1 MYNFITYNLVGD
13 KMDKDII
20 TGNHNITMN
29 QRKNINITGIKKIEN
44 FDETEFLI
52 ETNMGYLMIKGNN
65 LEIIKL
71 DTYQG
76 DVSIKG
82 KIDSLNY
89 LENNKKQVKSE
100 SLFYKL
106 FK

>member
-1 MYNFITYNLVGD
+1 
-13 KMDKDII
+13 MDKSV
-20 TGNHNITMN
+20 TSNHI
-29 QRKNINITGIKKIEN
+29 INISDRKSITISGVKKIDN
-44 FDETEFLI
+44 FDDKEFLI
-52 ETNMGYLMIKGNN
+52 ETNMGYLVVKGTD

-82 KIDSLNY
+82 KINSLVYSEDSKKQEKSDSL
-89 LENNKKQVKSE
+89 LS
-100 SLFYKL
+100 KL

>member
-1 MYNFITYNLVGD
+1 
-13 KMDKDII
+13 MDKDII
-20 TGNHNITMN
+20 TGNHNITIN
-29 QRKNINITGIKKIEN
+29 ARKNINITGVKKIEN
-44 FDETEFLI
+44 FDESEFLL
-52 ETNMGYLMIKGNN
+52 ETNMGYLMIKGTN

-82 KIDSLNY
+82 KIDNLNY
-89 LENNKKQVKSE
+89 LENSKKQEKSE
-100 SLFYKL
+100 SVLSKL

>member
-1 MYNFITYNLVGD
+1 
-13 KMDKDII
+13 MDKNVTSNHII
-20 TGNHNITMN
+20 NMSDRKSITLTGV
-29 QRKNINITGIKKIEN
+29 KKIDN
-44 FDETEFLI
+44 FDDKEFMI
-52 ETNMGYLMIKGNN
+52 ETNMGYLVIKGSG

-82 KIDSLNY
+82 KIDSLVY
-89 LENNKKQVKSE
+89 SDNNKKEKQDGLLS
-100 SLFYKL
+100 KL

>member
-1 MYNFITYNLVGD
+1 
-13 KMDKDII
+13 MDKDII
-20 TGNHNITMN
+20 SSNHNIN
-29 QRKNINITGIKKIEN
+29 IIQRKSISVTGVKKIEN
-44 FDETEFLI
+44 FDENEFSL
-52 ETNMGYLMIKGNN
+52 ETNLGYLLIKGSN

-89 LENNKKQVKSE
+89 IEKLDKKQKNENVWS
-100 SLFYKL
+100 KL

>member
-1 MYNFITYNLVGD
+1 
-13 KMDKDII
+13 MDKDII
-20 TGNHNITMN
+20 TGNHSININ
-29 QRKNINITGIKKIEN
+29 QRKNISITGVKKIEN
-44 FDETEFLI
+44 FDEHEFLL
-52 ETNMGYLMIKGNN
+52 ETNMGYMQIKGNN

-76 DVSIKG
+76 DISIKG

-89 LENNKKQVKSE
+89 LDSSKKLEKQE
-100 SLFYKL
+100 SVFSKL

>member
-1 MYNFITYNLVGD
+1 
-13 KMDKDII
+13 MDKDII
-20 TGNHNITMN
+20 SGNHNIAINM
-29 QRKNINITGIKKIEN
+29 RKSINITGVKKIEN
-44 FDETEFLI
+44 FDENEFLL
-52 ETNMGYLMIKGNN
+52 ETNMGYLMIKGTN

-82 KIDSLNY
+82 KVDSLNY
-89 LENNKKQVKSE
+89 LENNKKQDKQE
-100 SLFYKL
+100 SVFSKL

>member
-1 MYNFITYNLVGD
+1 
-13 KMDKDII
+13 MDKDII
-20 TGNHNITMN
+20 SGNHNIAINM
-29 QRKNINITGIKKIEN
+29 RKSINITGVKKIEN
-44 FDETEFLI
+44 FDENEFLL
-52 ETNMGYLMIKGNN
+52 ETNMGYLMIKGTN

-89 LENNKKQVKSE
+89 LENNKKQDKQE
-100 SLFYKL
+100 SVFSKL

>member
-1 MYNFITYNLVGD
+1 
-13 KMDKDII
+13 MDKSV
-20 TGNHNITMN
+20 TSNHI
-29 QRKNINITGIKKIEN
+29 INISDRKSVSLTGVKKIDN
-44 FDETEFLI
+44 FDDKEFMI
-52 ETNMGYLMIKGNN
+52 ETNMGYLVIKGSG

-82 KIDSLNY
+82 KIDSLIYSDNS
-89 LENNKKQVKSE
+89 KKEKQD
-100 SLFYKL
+100 SLLSKL

>member
-1 MYNFITYNLVGD
+1 
-13 KMDKDII
+13 MDKSI
-20 TGNHNITMN
+20 TNNHI
-29 QRKNINITGIKKIEN
+29 INISDRKSITVTGVKKIDN
-44 FDETEFLI
+44 FDDKEFLI
-52 ETNMGYLMIKGNN
+52 ETTMGYLVIKGSD

-82 KIDSLNY
+82 KVNSLSYN
-89 LENNKKQVKSE
+89 ENKKQDKHDGIVS
-100 SLFYKL
+100 KL

>member
-1 MYNFITYNLVGD
+1 
-13 KMDKDII
+13 MDKDII
-20 TGNHNITMN
+20 STNHNITLS
-29 QRKNINITGIKKIEN
+29 QRKNINITGVKKIES
-44 FDETEFLI
+44 FDETEFLLQ
-52 ETNMGYLMIKGNN
+52 TNMGYMLIKGNS

-82 KIDSLNY
+82 KIDSLTY
-89 LENNKKQVKSE
+89 LESLNKKNKDE
-100 SLFYKL
+100 SIFNKL

>member
-1 MYNFITYNLVGD
+1 
-13 KMDKDII
+13 MDKDIM
-20 TGNHNITMN
+20 TSNHNISIKD
-29 QRKNINITGIKKIEN
+29 RKNINISGVKKIEN
-44 FDETEFLI
+44 FDESEFLLD
-52 ETNMGYLMIKGNN
+52 TNMGYLKITGSN

-82 KIDSLNY
+82 KINSLSY
-89 LENNKKQVKSE
+89 FEDGKKQEKKE
-100 SLFYKL
+100 SVLSKL

>member
-1 MYNFITYNLVGD
+1 
-13 KMDKDII
+13 MDKDIVS
-20 TGNHNITMN
+20 GNHNIVINT
-29 QRKNINITGIKKIEN
+29 RKSINITGVKKIEN
-44 FDETEFLI
+44 FDENEFLL
-52 ETNMGYLMIKGNN
+52 ETNMGYLMIKGTN

-89 LENNKKQVKSE
+89 LENNKKNEKTE
-100 SLFYKL
+100 SVFSKL

>member
-1 MYNFITYNLVGD
+1 ME
-13 KMDKDII
+13 
-20 TGNHNITMN
+20 
-29 QRKNINITGIKKIEN
+29 RKNINISGVKKIDN
-44 FDETEFLI
+44 FDENEFLL
-52 ETNMGYLMIKGNN
+52 ETTMGYVLIKGSN

-82 KIDSLNY
+82 KVDSLTY
-89 LENNKKQVKSE
+89 LEDSNKKQKNE
-100 SLFYKL
+100 SVFSKL

>member
-1 MYNFITYNLVGD
+1 
-13 KMDKDII
+13 MDKDII
-20 TGNHNITMN
+20 SGNHNVSIG
-29 QRKNINITGIKKIEN
+29 QRKNINISGVKKIEN
-44 FDETEFLI
+44 FDENEFLL
-52 ETNMGYLMIKGNN
+52 ETNMGFMLIKGSS

-76 DVSIKG
+76 DVAIKG

-89 LENNKKQVKSE
+89 LEASKKQDKQE
-100 SLFYKL
+100 SVFSKL